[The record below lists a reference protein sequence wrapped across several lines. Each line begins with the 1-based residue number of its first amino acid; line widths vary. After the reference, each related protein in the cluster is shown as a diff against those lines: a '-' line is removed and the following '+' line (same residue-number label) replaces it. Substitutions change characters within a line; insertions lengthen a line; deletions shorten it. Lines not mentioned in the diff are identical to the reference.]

1 MPEFAEFLQNAKKLY
16 RKLTR
21 HFMSQQGCMSFFSVL
36 VPNNSALKDASTI
49 SKLAHSLEETDDKH
63 LRSYIEKIPKCFIVD
78 QNDFEEFKKKVLVGI
93 YLIKWSQ
100 YSSSVT
106 YYLNKPLVEL
116 FQLDLEIQSPIEM
129 DEMMVDTSLQAL
141 SQYCSFIYENQHN
154 PIYADLNQQLG
165 ATIQVDIHTIRNL
178 KFTEDTSWYGVYTGL
193 IRTLGMNKV
202 S

>member
-1 MPEFAEFLQNAKKLY
+1 
-16 RKLTR
+16 
-21 HFMSQQGCMSFFSVL
+21 MSQQGCMSFFSVL